1 MRKFRIHLLAVMF
14 LLLVFITKNLVLQV
28 IQLSLAVPKLQV
40 ARGSYDAEIIPYI
53 QANWTSF
60 LGRDEL
66 DTYAHSKIE
75 IGEPYGIYSL
85 DKNQMIDTQFPMYVD
100 GKCIQVL
107 TVFKDKTGKLT
118 WSATISKEFLQL
130 IDDLKLK
137 VGKYRFETKDSPSG
151 GVPYFAL
158 VPLDERT
165 SDDGVSYS
173 DISKPIITLNPLKV
187 KKTGDDKSSDYP
199 YKKILPMEPSET
211 QTDKPWCVCKAHEDK
226 SGVITPLFICLQIF

>member
-173 DISKPIITLNPLKV
+173 DISKPIITLIRLRLKRQV
-187 KKTGDDKSSDYP
+187 MIRVLTIPIRKYC
-199 YKKILPMEPSET
+199 LWN
-211 QTDKPWCVCKAHEDK
+211 QARCK
-226 SGVITPLFICLQIF
+226 QISLGAYAKRMRIKAG